1 MTQTQA
7 TASTQN
13 PSQNGQSGGIP
24 ISDVAAPV
32 IQSVQEPQQVVVQ
45 SPEIT
50 LSTDSSAPVIQQT
63 APESVSQVSVS
74 ADSPAPSQ
82 EKGFL
87 DSMIDKGAS
96 AVASM
101 TGQPDP
107 FTVQ

>member
-1 MTQTQA
+1 
-7 TASTQN
+7 
-13 PSQNGQSGGIP
+13 
-24 ISDVAAPV
+24 
-32 IQSVQEPQQVVVQ
+32 
-45 SPEIT
+45 
-50 LSTDSSAPVIQQT
+50 VIQQT